1 MKKLIT
7 VALAGVMVLNLAAC
21 GGSGTTE
28 QTTAAS
34 SDSTKT
40 EAAETQSGLTETRT
54 FKLATDQA
62 VDYPNTIALQ
72 SFADEVKE
80 KTDGR
85 IDIEIYPSAQL
96 KMLIYSSSSLARLI
110 LQNLRLHHWLS
121 FVQI

>member
-40 EAAETQSGLTETRT
+40 EAAEHR
-54 FKLATDQA
+54 
-62 VDYPNTIALQ
+62 
-72 SFADEVKE
+72 AD
-80 KTDGR
+80 
-85 IDIEIYPSAQL
+85 
-96 KMLIYSSSSLARLI
+96 
-110 LQNLRLHHWLS
+110 
-121 FVQI
+121 

>member
-72 SFADEVKE
+72 SFAGIAATSAY
-80 KTDGR
+80 TDYFNDFR
-85 IDIEIYPSAQL
+85 
-96 KMLIYSSSSLARLI
+96 
-110 LQNLRLHHWLS
+110 
-121 FVQI
+121 